1 MGLLRIHIRG
11 RNPQRTPAGS
21 HKEESSYLLL
31 HPLHP
36 QRLSSS
42 SPRTIAAPPPTPPPH
57 SPSPPRHA
65 PLADRHKTHISKVD
79 SHRTSADSVES
90 HAEAHQS
97 RDAEQNQICFSGF
110 DVGLRRRTGGRRR
123 KRPWKRTASTR
134 AVPSIQQLVPMTGC
148 IDASLIT
155 ALVERWRPETS
166 TFHMPVG
173 EVTITL
179 EDVATLSGLPI
190 DGEAVIVD
198 VPDREWSETCTR
210 LLGHAPNDLSGGVV
224 KLSWL
229 REHFNNLPP
238 NASVEITGQFARAYA
253 LSLIGFMLFPDRTG
267 ATVHLQYLLLLE
279 NWRTAGGYAWG
290 AAVLA
295 YLYREM
301 GRSVLHLTRSS
312 STRGDLGGWVA
323 LLQLW
328 AWERFPLIAPR
339 HT

>member
-1 MGLLRIHIRG
+1 
-11 RNPQRTPAGS
+11 
-21 HKEESSYLLL
+21 
-31 HPLHP
+31 
-36 QRLSSS
+36 
-42 SPRTIAAPPPTPPPH
+42 
-57 SPSPPRHA
+57 
-65 PLADRHKTHISKVD
+65 
-79 SHRTSADSVES
+79 
-90 HAEAHQS
+90 
-97 RDAEQNQICFSGF
+97 
-110 DVGLRRRTGGRRR
+110 
-123 KRPWKRTASTR
+123 
-134 AVPSIQQLVPMTGC
+134 
-148 IDASLIT
+148 
-155 ALVERWRPETS
+155 
-166 TFHMPVG
+166 MPVG

-238 NASVEITGQFARAYA
+238 NASAEITGQFARAYA
-253 LSLIGFMLFPDRTG
+253 LSLIGFMMFPDRTG

-301 GRSVLHLTRSS
+301 GRSVLHLTQSS
-312 STRGDLGGWVA
+312 STGGDLGGWVA

-339 HT
+339 LDDRTSPSVFLGLTK

>member
-1 MGLLRIHIRG
+1 NRRPPEEEAVEEDNKHA
-11 RNPQRTPAGS
+11 AGT
-21 HKEESSYLLL
+21 E
-31 HPLHP
+31 
-36 QRLSSS
+36 
-42 SPRTIAAPPPTPPPH
+42 
-57 SPSPPRHA
+57 
-65 PLADRHKTHISKVD
+65 
-79 SHRTSADSVES
+79 
-90 HAEAHQS
+90 
-97 RDAEQNQICFSGF
+97 
-110 DVGLRRRTGGRRR
+110 
-123 KRPWKRTASTR
+123 
-134 AVPSIQQLVPMTGC
+134 QLVPMTGC

-155 ALVERWRPETS
+155 ALVERWRLETS

-224 KLSWL
+224 RLSWL

-238 NASVEITGQFARAYA
+238 NASTEITGQFARAYA

-279 NWRTAGGYAWG
+279 NWQTAGGYAWG

-295 YLYREM
+295 YLYRDM
-301 GRSVLHLTRSS
+301 GRSVLHMTQSS
-312 STRGDLGGWVA
+312 STGGDLGGWVA
-323 LLQLW
+323 LLKLW
-328 AWERFPLIAPR
+328 ACERFPLIAPR
-339 HT
+339 NTVTDEPITADASPHGAR